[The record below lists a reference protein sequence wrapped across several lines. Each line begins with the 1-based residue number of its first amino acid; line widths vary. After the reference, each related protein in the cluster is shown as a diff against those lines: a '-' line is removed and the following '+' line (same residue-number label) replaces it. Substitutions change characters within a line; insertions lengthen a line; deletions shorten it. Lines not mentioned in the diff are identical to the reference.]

1 VRNSV
6 VHSPSSVIRDPDHVA
21 VFKGPT
27 SKGRTGEKGEGR
39 EMRGGKGMD
48 QAPKYFGLEPPLQL
62 DLVGGSK
69 EMGKGRAKERQRE

>member
-1 VRNSV
+1 
-6 VHSPSSVIRDPDHVA
+6 
-21 VFKGPT
+21 
-27 SKGRTGEKGEGR
+27 
-39 EMRGGKGMD
+39 MRGGKGTG